1 MVLFLFHWSKREKSN
16 CCSFLIKMHIFNTYP
31 VAYPS
36 FLCHARNCHCPSQT
50 VGGCFQIYLYI
61 HSCTNL
67 SKYYLKSNLL
77 KNMKWYRTSFVNSES
92 SANVECFSCYYFYF
106 DLNILVPTKK
116 QNKTLD
122 LIATA
127 AFLKEPNWVLF
138 FFRYSYLYT
147 TNSSTT
153 TALKPNL
160 WQILCNSRELLRW
173 ILEGFALVVLVALV
187 GWLVLWF
194 KMLNRETFW

>member
-16 CCSFLIKMHIFNTYP
+16 CCSFLIKMHTFNTYP

-36 FLCHARNCHCPSQT
+36 FLCHARNGHCPSQT

-77 KNMKWYRTSFVNSES
+77 KNMKWYRSSFVNSES

-106 DLNILVPTKK
+106 DLNILVSTKK

-127 AFLKEPNWVLF
+127 TFLKEPNWVLF
-138 FFRYSYLYT
+138 FLD
-147 TNSSTT
+147 
-153 TALKPNL
+153 
-160 WQILCNSRELLRW
+160 ILTFILL
-173 ILEGFALVVLVALV
+173 ILQQQLHWNQTCGKSCVIHGTCWGGFLR
-187 GWLVLWF
+187 G
-194 KMLNRETFW
+194 

>member
-1 MVLFLFHWSKREKSN
+1 MLEIVIAPHRLLGVASKY
-16 CCSFLIKMHIFNTYP
+16 TY
-31 VAYPS
+31 
-36 FLCHARNCHCPSQT
+36 T
-50 VGGCFQIYLYI
+50 YI

-106 DLNILVPTKK
+106 DLNILVSTKK

-127 AFLKEPNWVLF
+127 AFLKEPN
-138 FFRYSYLYT
+138 
-147 TNSSTT
+147 
-153 TALKPNL
+153 
-160 WQILCNSRELLRW
+160 
-173 ILEGFALVVLVALV
+173 
-187 GWLVLWF
+187 
-194 KMLNRETFW
+194 